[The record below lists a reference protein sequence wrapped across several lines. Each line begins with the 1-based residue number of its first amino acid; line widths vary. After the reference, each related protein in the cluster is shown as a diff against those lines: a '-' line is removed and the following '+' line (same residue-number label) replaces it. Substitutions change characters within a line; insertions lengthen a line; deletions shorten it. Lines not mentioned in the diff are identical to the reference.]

1 MPNEKRSDILAELD
15 LPRSNI
21 DIPELQE
28 LVPKPKGLHAHSVVE
43 DAEIRMMMLYS
54 SQILLRKTLNDIQ
67 EVLYHAKSEFCSLV
81 LKERFYTNHVHI
93 AAKVEGSDDLKISP
107 RKALE
112 ENLQTWRD
120 RLPPEL
126 KWQDGDPPSPDINE
140 ARLRAKYYG
149 ALYIIHRPSL
159 HYALH
164 QKNPRD
170 STAKPSQSATGAAP
184 EVPHYAYHSRERQH
198 GSMAP
203 PRTPETDPGQLEIL
217 RSAAICVQA
226 AMWSTVAFDG
236 IQKRLIV
243 TNIFGTAHA

>member
-1 MPNEKRSDILAELD
+1 MYLA
-15 LPRSNI
+15 R
-21 DIPELQE
+21 
-28 LVPKPKGLHAHSVVE
+28 
-43 DAEIRMMMLYS
+43 
-54 SQILLRKTLNDIQ
+54 
-67 EVLYHAKSEFCSLV
+67 
-81 LKERFYTNHVHI
+81 
-93 AAKVEGSDDLKISP
+93 VEGSDELKISP

-164 QKNPRD
+164 QKSRD
-170 STAKPSQSATGAAP
+170 SASRPAQPVIGPAGQDGPTYTYP
-184 EVPHYAYHSRERQH
+184 SRERQH

-236 IQKRLIV
+236 IQRRLIV

>member
-1 MPNEKRSDILAELD
+1 MKA
-15 LPRSNI
+15 
-21 DIPELQE
+21 
-28 LVPKPKGLHAHSVVE
+28 
-43 DAEIRMMMLYS
+43 
-54 SQILLRKTLNDIQ
+54 
-67 EVLYHAKSEFCSLV
+67 
-81 LKERFYTNHVHI
+81 
-93 AAKVEGSDDLKISP
+93 EGSDELKISP

-164 QKNPRD
+164 QKSPRD
-170 STAKPSQSATGAAP
+170 STSRPTQPAIGPAIEAP
-184 EVPHYAYHSRERQH
+184 NYPYRSR
-198 GSMAP
+198 GGNMAP
-203 PRTPETDPGQLEIL
+203 PRTPELDPGQAEIL
-217 RSAAICVQA
+217 RSAGICIQA

-236 IQKRLIV
+236 IQKRLMV
-243 TNIFGTAHA
+243 TNIFCTAHA